1 MATAQ
6 YDLEE
11 RTTVFADEVIALCLE
26 VRETAVTRPLISQL
40 VRSGTSIGANY
51 CEADDAESKSDF
63 RHKIA
68 LCRKE
73 AQGAEVLVPI
83 AGQAQLPPKGQPS
96 STLWSE
102 ANELTSS
109 SAKSFGQPIQRSGQ
123 QGPHPAL
130 PNNPAR
136 N

>member
-1 MATAQ
+1 MASAS

-11 RTTVFADEVIALCLE
+11 RTTVFANLVIELCLE

-51 CEADDAESKSDF
+51 CEADDAESKPDF

-73 AQGAEVLVPI
+73 SREAKYWCRLLAQAVPEKK
-83 AGQAQLPPKGQPS
+83 APLRS
-96 STLWSE
+96 LWTE
-102 ANELTSS
+102 ANELNLIFSTIFR
-109 SAKSFGQPIQRSGQ
+109 KSTPVK
-123 QGPHPAL
+123 
-130 PNNPAR
+130 
-136 N
+136 

>member
-51 CEADDAESKSDF
+51 CEADDAESKPDF

-73 AQGAEVLVPI
+73 SHEAKYWCRLLAKAAPDKKVRLR
-83 AGQAQLPPKGQPS
+83 
-96 STLWSE
+96 TLWSE
-102 ANELTSS
+102 ANELNLIFSTIFR
-109 SAKSFGQPIQRSGQ
+109 KST
-123 QGPHPAL
+123 
-130 PNNPAR
+130 PAR
-136 N
+136 